1 MNRPVFKLQKD
12 MPLFALYE
20 SEECIFHLNFSVRR
34 CSLFP
39 FNAAHWQLLMVF

>member
-1 MNRPVFKLQKD
+1 MNWPIFKRQKD
-12 MPLFALYE
+12 MPLFSLYE
-20 SEECIFHLNFSVRR
+20 SEECIFHLNISVRR